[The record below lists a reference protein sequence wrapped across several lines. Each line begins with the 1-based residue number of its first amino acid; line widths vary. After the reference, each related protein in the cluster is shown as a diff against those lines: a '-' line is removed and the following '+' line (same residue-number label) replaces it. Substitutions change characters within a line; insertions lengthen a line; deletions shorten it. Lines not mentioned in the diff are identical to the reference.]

1 MHHTGQQSI
10 QSIKAVHI
18 KTFGIGSM
26 SARAKPVRFTIVL
39 THNHCPLAGMVMN
52 ALHFYFL
59 FPTRDK
65 IKVVAQ
71 QINIYLAYC
80 ALRHDMHRLTI
91 ELALP
96 ILLKDKRTKV
106 LTILR
111 YLFKKKKK

>member
-10 QSIKAVHI
+10 QSIKAVNI

-52 ALHFYFL
+52 ALHYYFL
-59 FPTRDK
+59 FPARDK

-96 ILLKDKRTKV
+96 ILH
-106 LTILR
+106 
-111 YLFKKKKK
+111 KKIKEKSTHDTSLSVKF